1 MPPKPML
8 VEMKDKS
15 MLSGAWTGVA
25 IVLVVFLG
33 VQAWKATLEA
43 REVGHAPTVRDTI
56 SMTGEGKISAKPTLA
71 EVNLGLLS
79 EGRDIPATQEDNSK
93 KVNAI
98 IAALKGLGIAEADMQ
113 TSNYSISPRYE
124 YTDGRQNIIGYSVSQ
139 NLAIKVRN
147 LSQVGAVVSKAGEL
161 GSNQV
166 NGISF
171 TIDEPS
177 AIQQEARKEAIAD
190 AEKKARELANAL
202 GVSLVRVV
210 GFSESTPGSPVPPMY
225 FSRLDASAVAAP
237 VPAPEIQAGE
247 LDVVANVT
255 VEYEIR

>member
-1 MPPKPML
+1 
-8 VEMKDKS
+8 

-25 IVLVVFLG
+25 IILVVFLG
-33 VQAWKATLEA
+33 VQAWKTVLEA
-43 REVGHAPTVRDTI
+43 REVGHEPAGRDTI
-56 SMTGEGKISAKPTLA
+56 TISGEGKISAQPTLA

-79 EGRDIPATQEDNSK
+79 EGRDIPATQEDNAK

-98 IAALKGLGIAEADMQ
+98 IGALKGLGIAEADIQ

-139 NLAIKVRN
+139 NLAVKVRN
-147 LSQVGAVVSKAGEL
+147 LSQVGTVVSKAGEL

-177 AIQQEARKEAIAD
+177 AIQQTARKEAIAD
-190 AEKKARELANAL
+190 AEKKARELASAL
-202 GVSLVRVV
+202 GVNLVRVV
-210 GFSESTPGSPVPPMY
+210 GFSESSPGSPVPPIY
-225 FSRLDASAVAAP
+225 YSRLDVAEAAAP
-237 VPAPEIQAGE
+237 VAPEIQSGE
-247 LDVVANVT
+247 LDVTASVT
-255 VEYEIR
+255 VTYEIR